1 MENFKEEKGFTLLEV
16 LLSIVILSIII
27 LSFLSF
33 FSQALLHSVR
43 EEDNLTSMNIADTI
57 LYSVDKSSIID
68 LLEENPNRNF
78 SCLSPLSISS
88 YLSDDLQMQPD
99 ASDPEKLVFN
109 INNKDYFTYIDIC
122 QTASEETLNLYRLH
136 IRISQPLKNESE
148 RFIYDT
154 FHYINRKD

>member
-1 MENFKEEKGFTLLEV
+1 MENFKEEKAFTLLEV

-57 LYSVDKSSIID
+57 LYSVEKSSIID
-68 LLEENPNRNF
+68 LLKENSNRNL
-78 SCLSPLSISS
+78 SCLTPLSISS
-88 YLSDDLQMQPD
+88 YLSEDLQLQPD
-99 ASDPEKLVFN
+99 ATDPDKLVLH
-109 INNKDYFTYIDIC
+109 INSKDYFTYIDVC
-122 QTASEETLNLYRLH
+122 QTSSEETLDLYRLH
-136 IRISQPLKNESE
+136 IRISQPLKNEKE

-154 FHYINRKD
+154 FHYINQKD